1 MVNQL
6 KRKKNILPHVTY
18 QAAVAHLILSIRILT
33 VAIVAQPQI
42 KVNKELVG
50 IMLKISARLVVTTL
64 GLEKVAQT

>member
-18 QAAVAHLILSIRILT
+18 QAAVAHLILSIRILI